1 MREHFIIGSRG
12 SKLALWQSEWVK
24 ARLTELRPETEIRI
38 EIIKTS
44 GDVMLNVPLAV
55 IGGKGV
61 FTKELEEALLAEK
74 IDLAVHSLKDLPTT
88 LPDNLSIT
96 AITEREDARDA
107 LILREGVAAAIASQN
122 YSLRD
127 LPQSAVV
134 GTSSLRRQAQLKHLR
149 PDVVI
154 RDLRGNVDTR
164 LRKLE
169 EDGYDAIILASAGLR
184 RLGFERR
191 INAAIPHAE
200 MLPAVGQGA
209 LGIETRA
216 DDARTNALVSLL
228 EHAPTRAACT
238 AERTLL
244 YALGGGCQVPIAA
257 HAVVSGDALRL
268 EALVAALDG
277 TQLIRDSIEDDAAHA
292 ARAGETIAARLR
304 ERGAAQ
310 LLEGLTV

>member
-1 MREHFIIGSRG
+1 MRDHFVIGSRG

-24 ARLTELRPETEIRI
+24 ARLAELRPEAEIRI
-38 EIIKTS
+38 EVIKTS
-44 GDVMLNVPLAV
+44 GDVMLDVPLAV

-61 FTKELEEALLAEK
+61 FTKELEEALLAEE

-88 LPDNLSIT
+88 LPDNLAIN

-107 LILREGVAAAIASQN
+107 LILRGGGAGEN
-122 YSLRD
+122 HSLRD
-127 LPQSAVV
+127 LPQNAVV

-154 RDLRGNVDTR
+154 KDLRGNVDTR
-164 LRKLE
+164 LRKLDE
-169 EDGYDAIILASAGLR
+169 GGYDAIILASAGLR

-191 INAAIPHAE
+191 IDAAISHAE

-216 DDARTNALVSLL
+216 NDPRTAALVSLL
-228 EHAPTRAACT
+228 DHAPTRAACT
-238 AERTLL
+238 AERGLL
-244 YALGGGCQVPIAA
+244 FALGGGCQVPIAA
-257 HAVVSGDALRL
+257 HAVVEGDALRL
-268 EALVAALDG
+268 DALVAALDG
-277 TQLIRDSIEDDAAHA
+277 GRVIRDRLEDDAGHA
-292 ARAGETIAARLR
+292 ARAGETLAARLR
-304 ERGAAQ
+304 ERGAEE

>member
-24 ARLTELRPETEIRI
+24 ARLAELRPETEIRI
-38 EIIKTS
+38 EVFKTS
-44 GDVMLNVPLAV
+44 GDVMLDVPLAT

-88 LPDNLSIT
+88 LPDNLTIT

-107 LILREGVAAAIASQN
+107 LVLREGTTATENS
-122 YSLRD
+122 SLRG
-127 LPQSAVV
+127 LPQNAVV

-164 LRKLE
+164 LRKLDE
-169 EDGYDAIILASAGLR
+169 GGYDAIILASAGLR

-191 INAAIPHAE
+191 IDAAIPHAE

-216 DDARTNALVSLL
+216 NDARTISLVSLL

-238 AERTLL
+238 AERALL

-257 HAVVSGDALRL
+257 HAFVNGEALRL
-268 EALVAALDG
+268 DALVAALDG
-277 TQLIRDSIEDDAAHA
+277 ERLIRDSLEADAAHA
-292 ARAGETIAARLR
+292 ARAGETLAARLR
-304 ERGAAQ
+304 ERGAAE

>member
-1 MREHFIIGSRG
+1 MREHFVIGSRG

-24 ARLTELRPETEIRI
+24 ARLAAIRPDAEIRI

-61 FTKELEEALLAEK
+61 FTKELEEALLAEE

-88 LPDNLSIT
+88 LPDNLAIN
-96 AITEREDARDA
+96 AITEREDASDA
-107 LILREGVAAAIASQN
+107 LIVREGVAMETG
-122 YSLRD
+122 SLRG
-127 LPQSAVV
+127 LPQGAIV

-149 PDVVI
+149 PDVSI
-154 RDLRGNVDTR
+154 KDLRGNVDTR
-164 LRKLE
+164 LRKLD

-191 INAAIPHAE
+191 VNISITHAE

-216 DDARTNALVSLL
+216 NDPRTAALVSLL

-238 AERTLL
+238 AERALL
-244 YALGGGCQVPIAA
+244 FALGGGCQVPIAA
-257 HAVVSGDALRL
+257 HAVVNGDTLRL
-268 EALVAALDG
+268 DALVAALDG
-277 TQLIRDSIEDDAAHA
+277 GRVIRDNLEDDVRHA
-292 ARAGETIAARLR
+292 ARAGETLAARLR
-304 ERGAAQ
+304 ERGAEE